1 MSKSITAEEL
11 ELIKQQQVELNN
23 VVANIG
29 VLETQKHSLLHQVA
43 DMNGKLEETKKVL
56 EDKYGSI
63 SINLETGEY
72 EEIKAEEKSE

>member
-1 MSKSITAEEL
+1 MANSITAEEL
-11 ELIKQQQVELNN
+11 ELIKKQQAELNN
-23 VVANIG
+23 AVANIG

-43 DMNGKLEETKKVL
+43 DINGKLEETKKVL

>member
-1 MSKSITAEEL
+1 MANTITAEEL
-11 ELIKQQQVELNN
+11 ELIKKQQAELNN
-23 VVANIG
+23 AVANIG

-43 DMNGKLEETKKVL
+43 DMNGKLEETKKAL

>member
-1 MSKSITAEEL
+1 MANSITAEEL
-11 ELIKQQQVELNN
+11 ELIKKQQAELNN
-23 VVANIG
+23 AVANIG

-43 DMNGKLEETKKVL
+43 DMNGRLEETKKAL